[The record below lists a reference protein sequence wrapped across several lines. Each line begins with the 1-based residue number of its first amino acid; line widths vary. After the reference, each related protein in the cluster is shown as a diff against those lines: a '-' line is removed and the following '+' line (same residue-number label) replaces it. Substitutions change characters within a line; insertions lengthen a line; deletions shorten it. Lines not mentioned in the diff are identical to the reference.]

1 MGRGDER
8 SRGGDFGNRHHGH
21 HDGDFV
27 RRDAR
32 ENLGAFGNGGILG
45 EKPVEYFSDFGG
57 SYQGQGNRR
66 GEMMDRGG
74 RRTDHLER
82 EFMEEGGR
90 PDRDGRSGNGMGGGM
105 GMGGMG
111 MGMGLEGGRR
121 VGPFIHAPMG
131 GSMGGGGG
139 YPQME
144 EIGMREAMMEADQR
158 MEMRRREEMEI
169 EREAARFNNSGYT
182 DGGGVSFGR
191 RSRMRAWGGP

>member
-1 MGRGDER
+1 
-8 SRGGDFGNRHHGH
+8 
-21 HDGDFV
+21 
-27 RRDAR
+27 
-32 ENLGAFGNGGILG
+32 
-45 EKPVEYFSDFGG
+45 
-57 SYQGQGNRR
+57 
-66 GEMMDRGG
+66 MDRGG
-74 RRTDHLER
+74 RRTYHLER
-82 EFMEEGGR
+82 EFMGGGGGGR
-90 PDRDGRSGNGMGGGM
+90 DDRYGGSGNSMGGGM
-105 GMGGMG
+105 GGPKVGMG
-111 MGMGLEGGRR
+111 MGGLEGGQRL
-121 VGPFIHAPMG
+121 GPFIHAPMG